1 MKTLLPL
8 FLAVVVGCASVP
20 DVFAVVLPKDVVEVR
35 ETFEK
40 NGATS
45 CSKAVA
51 DTINFLADGRAFTF
65 NALWGTTDPNKKPV
79 TLDFVIKGSK
89 VGDYSNAGSITVA
102 PIGDQ
107 CVGVY
112 VFSFVAP
119 SRDCKT
125 YIHTIGADGRDWN
138 QSFTYDNGDG
148 GKAYFMT
155 FKDNSSVN
163 FIFND
168 VAGGCSVTKREMINL
183 KAQK

>member
-8 FLAVVVGCASVP
+8 FLAVMVSCAAVP
-20 DVFAVVLPKDVVEVR
+20 RVFAEVLPKDVVEVR
-35 ETFEK
+35 EMFDK

-45 CSKAVA
+45 CSKAIA
-51 DTINFLADGRAFTF
+51 DTINFLADGRSFTF
-65 NALWGTTDPNKKPV
+65 NALWGTTDANKKPI
-79 TLDFVIKGSK
+79 TLDFLISGIKGE
-89 VGDYSNAGSITVA
+89 YSSNGSISLI

-107 CVGVY
+107 CSGMYVY
-112 VFSFVAP
+112 SFVVP
-119 SRDCKT
+119 TRDCKT

-138 QSFTYDNGDG
+138 QSASYSNGDG
-148 GKAYFMT
+148 GKAYFMS
-155 FKDNSSVN
+155 FKNESNVN

>member
-8 FLAVVVGCASVP
+8 FLVILVSCTSAAN
-20 DVFAVVLPKDVVEVR
+20 VFAEVLPKDVVEVR

-45 CSKAVA
+45 CSKAMA
-51 DTINFLADGRAFTF
+51 DTINFLADGRTFTY
-65 NALWGTTDPNKKPV
+65 NALWGTMDANKKPI
-79 TLDFVIKGSK
+79 TLDFLISGSK
-89 VGDYSNAGSITVA
+89 GDYSSNGSITLMPV
-102 PIGDQ
+102 GDQ

-112 VFSFVAP
+112 VYSFVAP

-138 QSFTYDNGDG
+138 QSSKYNNGDG
-148 GKAYFMT
+148 GTAYFLTM
-155 FKDNSSVN
+155 KKESSVN

-168 VAGGCSVTKREMINL
+168 VAGGCSVTKREMIDL